1 MAGRRVRLA
10 EVGEQAVES
19 IERRDSLNRV
29 DGVLDGVS
37 AGPRAGRFDPPAHQN
52 LPLQHPTATRR
63 RFLILLVITVLAV
76 VATAAWFQTQGRSAT
91 PKYRLATVEK
101 GPLTATVS
109 ATGTLNPVITV
120 QVGSQVSGQIKELF
134 ADFNSQV
141 KKDQLIARIDPE
153 IFQTR
158 VNQAQADLEAAEAT
172 ILNQEALVER
182 TRADVENARAALA
195 VGKAQTAKAEVA
207 VLDAKRDL
215 VRKTELLNKGLV
227 AQSDR
232 DTSQATHDSAV
243 AQFEANRAQE
253 DALAAAVR
261 SSAAQLKVVDAQLK
275 TAQAQVRQKKA
286 GLDQAQVDLDHT
298 AIRAPVDGVVVSR
311 NVDVGQTVAASLQAP
326 TLFTIAQDLTRMQVD
341 TNVDEADIGR
351 IRSGQ
356 RATFTV
362 DSFRGETFSGKV
374 IQIRQAPQVIQNVTT
389 YDVVLSAQN
398 QELKL
403 RPGMTANVR
412 LVVDQKSSVLKV
424 PNAALRFRPAGVEG
438 EAPPSRGKAQAAALL
453 EPGDGA
459 GRSGDPIRDRLV
471 RELDLTDEQQRK
483 LDPILSERQEK
494 LAAVQAGGKA
504 VAKAERRS
512 QQQNIRDAAREK
524 IMELLTKEQRAR
536 FEPSM
541 VDQPAARRERSGS
554 VWVLGPDGEPKA
566 IIVRLGLAD
575 ANATE
580 ILEGEL
586 SEGQQVI
593 VGSTERPAPRTGR
606 GQSSSSLKL

>member
-37 AGPRAGRFDPPAHQN
+37 AGRAGRFDPPAHQN

-63 RFLILLVITVLAV
+63 RFLILLVIAVLAV

-261 SSAAQLKVVDAQLK
+261 SSAAQLKVADAQLK
-275 TAQAQVRQKKA
+275 TAQ
-286 GLDQAQVDLDHT
+286 DLDHT

-412 LVVDQKSSVLKV
+412 LVVDQKPSVLKV

-483 LDPILSERQEK
+483 LDPILRERQQK

-504 VAKAERRS
+504 LAKAERRS

-536 FEPSM
+536 FDPSM

-586 SEGQQVI
+586 SEGQEVI

-606 GQSSSSLKL
+606 GQGSSSLKL